1 MTTRAPEQLDLFREW
16 KEEIRLRAWQAVHD
30 HDCLSELADAI
41 RELNRW
47 TCTRA
52 TAKSIVSK
60 WLSPD
65 ERRPL
70 PAYVTPIITALTGE
84 DSATPSEIEAIQ
96 AFRAREREE
105 RKGPVRV
112 GERVRDERKRA

>member
-1 MTTRAPEQLDLFREW
+1 MSPREPEQLELFREW

-30 HDCLSELADAI
+30 HDCLVELANAI

-47 TCTRA
+47 TCTA
-52 TAKSIVSK
+52 ETAKSIVSK

-70 PAYVTPIITALTGE
+70 PAYVLPIIAALTGE
-84 DSATPSEIEAIQ
+84 DSATPSEIEGIQ
-96 AFRAREREE
+96 EFRARER
-105 RKGPVRV
+105 KGPVSV
-112 GERVRDERKRA
+112 GLRPRDERRRA